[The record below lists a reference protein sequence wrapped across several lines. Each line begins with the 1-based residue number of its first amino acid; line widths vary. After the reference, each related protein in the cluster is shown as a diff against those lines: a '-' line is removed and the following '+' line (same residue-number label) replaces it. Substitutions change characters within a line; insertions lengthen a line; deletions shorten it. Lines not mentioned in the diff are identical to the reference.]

1 MSGISSKA
9 AGSLENHKKFINQE
23 FNEDLGL
30 NLYEFRYRN
39 HDPQIGRFIE
49 IDPLADKYV
58 YNSTYAYAENRVI
71 NGFDLE
77 GLEFFGINTPLLGT
91 NSNYLRPVIETV
103 VEVGTKS
110 SEVVGKTSEVVGKTV
125 EAGVKAPKI
134 EEHHIIPKE
143 LKNDPIVQAG
153 RNGGFKFEG
162 KENKI
167 PLEKYSKAT
176 GEGQHGNHPNY
187 TSEVAERF
195 AQFKKDNPN
204 FTPAEAVKF
213 LRNTVSDMKT
223 EINQGA
229 KLNDIFGGKNLVTPP
244 AIDGIKNGLPNL
256 QPLKIVPKP
265 QKSAFGIIA

>member
-9 AGSLENHKKFINQE
+9 AGKLENKKKFINQE
-23 FNEDLGL
+23 LDEDLGL
-30 NLYEFRYRN
+30 NWYQFRYRN

-49 IDPLADKYV
+49 IDPLAHKYV

-77 GLEFFGINTPLLGT
+77 GLEFFGINTPLLGSS
-91 NSNYLRPVIETV
+91 SNYLRPVIENV
-103 VEVGTKS
+103 VEVGAKS
-110 SEVVGKTSEVVGKTV
+110 SEVVGKTV
-125 EAGVKAPKI
+125 EAGVKAPKV
-134 EEHHIIPKE
+134 EEHHMIPKE

-229 KLNDIFGGKNLVTPP
+229 KLNDIFGGKNLITPP

-265 QKSAFGIIA
+265 QKSAVEIIA